1 MQDDVTMPASRA
13 RLAAEAQ
20 AVRTSAAPARPQA
33 DPVAR
38 RETRG
43 RLGVIASI
51 AICGAIG
58 AFLVNQYATLVAN
71 NYRLQAMEAQATQQQ
86 AVNAS
91 LESTVYQLS
100 APTRILAI
108 AEGKLK
114 MQPATPVTV
123 ASSGR

>member
-1 MQDDVTMPASRA
+1 MPSSRA
-13 RLAAEAQ
+13 RLAAKEQ

-33 DPVAR
+33 ELVAR
-38 RETRG
+38 RETRD

-51 AICGAIG
+51 AICGAIA
-58 AFLVNQYATLVAN
+58 AFLVNQYASLVAN
-71 NYRLQAMEAQATQQQ
+71 NYHLQAMEAQAVQQQ
-86 AVNAS
+86 AIDAS
-91 LESTVYQLS
+91 LQSTVYQLS

-123 ASSGR
+123 GSSGR